1 MAEQADFEL
10 KMGGIA
16 ETCQFFFQPLGNLI
30 LSSKSAA
37 EHRPELLHNAGVAT
51 QSATHKTAERERQ
64 SRVTIGRA
72 PMSHRCRA

>member
-10 KMGGIA
+10 RMRGIA
-16 ETCQFFFQPLGNLI
+16 ETCQFLFCLWPDLV

-51 QSATHKTAERERQ
+51 QIATQKTAERERH
-64 SRVTIGRA
+64 SRVTIGAATMLR
-72 PMSHRCRA
+72 